1 MCERIA
7 FRWHQ
12 FGFFTSL
19 LLIVMLA
26 LGGWGTS
33 WGPML
38 GALVYTAVPA
48 LLRHFH
54 HSDLFLFG
62 LCMILVLLYFE
73 NGLIGL
79 LTRRR

>member
-1 MCERIA
+1 M
-7 FRWHQ
+7 
-12 FGFFTSL
+12 
-19 LLIVMLA
+19 VA
-26 LGGWGTS
+26 LGGWGTY

-38 GALVYTAVPA
+38 GALVYTAVPE
-48 LLRHFH
+48 LLRDVH
-54 HSDLFLFG
+54 DAELFLFG